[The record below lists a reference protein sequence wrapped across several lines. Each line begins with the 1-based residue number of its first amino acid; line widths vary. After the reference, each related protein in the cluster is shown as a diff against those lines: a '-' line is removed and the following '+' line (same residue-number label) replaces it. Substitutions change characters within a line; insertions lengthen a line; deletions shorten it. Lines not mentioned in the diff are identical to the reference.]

1 MSELEKRFESAI
13 EQARFNVLEMKGFQS
28 QPKLAIM
35 AGMAIGYKMAL
46 NDLNTTRA
54 AEWIGG
60 RNESR

>member
-1 MSELEKRFESAI
+1 MSELEKRFENAI
-13 EQARFNVLEMKGFQS
+13 EQASFNVLEMKGFQS

-60 RNESR
+60 RNE